1 MNTQTTIQKK
11 LRDLGFYSLCMRQM
25 EEAGHKALFVNEKG
39 RPSAVTLA
47 ECRTEIKN
55 INHDLMMLKA
65 SMPSQ
70 WMNEYK
76 IVS

>member
-1 MNTQTTIQKK
+1 MNTIYIQK
-11 LRDLGFYSLCMRQM
+11 LRDLGFYSRCMVQM

-47 ECRTEIKN
+47 ECRAEIRN
-55 INHDLMMLKA
+55 INHDLMLLKA
-65 SMPSQ
+65 SMPRE
-70 WMNEYK
+70 WTEHYK

>member
-1 MNTQTTIQKK
+1 MINTIYIQK
-11 LRDLGFYSLCMRQM
+11 LRDLGFYSLCMDQM
-25 EEAGHKALFVNEKG
+25 EKAGHKALFVNEKG

-47 ECRTEIKN
+47 ECKVEIKN

-65 SMPSQ
+65 SMPRE
-70 WMNEYK
+70 WTEHYK

>member
-1 MNTQTTIQKK
+1 MNTLYIQK
-11 LRDLGFYSLCMRQM
+11 LRDLGFYGRCMDQM
-25 EEAGHKALFVNEKG
+25 QEAGHKALFVNEKG

-47 ECRTEIKN
+47 ECKVEIRN

-65 SMPSQ
+65 SMPRE
-70 WMNEYK
+70 WTEHYK